1 MTVATE
7 HSPDSAA
14 MLVRFGRDG
23 MSSDESSEDEDE
35 TKYYRILD
43 KPWRSVAAGMWIRS
57 FDDEGRS
64 QRIRVVS
71 GGVGSTNAVRGLPL
85 GAYRDGWLEG
95 LSEYTKSELS
105 VDMGKYESFWGR

>member
-1 MTVATE
+1 MATE

-35 TKYYRILD
+35 NKYYRILD

-57 FDDEGRS
+57 FDSDGRR

-71 GGVGSTNAVRGLPL
+71 GGMSSTNAVRGLPL
-85 GAYRDGWLEG
+85 SAYRGGWLKR
-95 LSEYTKSELS
+95 LSKYTRRELNI
-105 VDMGKYESFWGR
+105 DMGRYEPLWGR